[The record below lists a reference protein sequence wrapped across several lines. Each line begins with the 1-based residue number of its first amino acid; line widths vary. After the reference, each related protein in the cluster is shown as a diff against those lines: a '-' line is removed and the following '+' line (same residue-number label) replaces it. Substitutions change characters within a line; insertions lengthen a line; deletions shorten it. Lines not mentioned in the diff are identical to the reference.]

1 LQSEKL
7 KGMLRGAI
15 LVFLGACSFGVLTT
29 LVKISYSEGFTLAE
43 VTGAQVFFGA
53 IVLWLILAGR
63 ALFQNIKF
71 QFTWQNSWK
80 VLLTGISTGLVSLCY
95 YKSIQEL
102 PASIGILLLMQFT
115 WISMLLEIIIH
126 RKFPTRMQWISVI
139 FILLGTYLAGN
150 VYSLDNIPFSL
161 EGIGY
166 GFLAG
171 FFYAVFIWANGRVGN
186 ALVPVQ
192 KSAMMITGSCIF
204 IFMIFPPEFL
214 WNGSLSA
221 GLWSWGLVFAL
232 FGTVI
237 PPLFYAYGIPKTGVG
252 LSSILSSAELPVAVF
267 FSSWLLQ
274 EKVTGLQWV
283 GVATILFAIVVA
295 NGPRTAKGGT
305 SRTK

>member
-1 LQSEKL
+1 
-7 KGMLRGAI
+7 MIRGVL
-15 LVFLGACSFGVLTT
+15 LVFFGACSFGILTT
-29 LVKISYSEGFTLAE
+29 FVKISYSEGFTLAE

-53 IVLWLILAGR
+53 VILWLILAGR
-63 ALFQNIKF
+63 AIFQNVRF
-71 QFTWQNSWK
+71 HFTWQNSWK

-95 YKSIQEL
+95 YKSVQEL

-115 WISMLLEIIIH
+115 WISMLLEIILH
-126 RKFPTRMQWISVI
+126 RKFPSRMQWISVV
-139 FILLGTYLAGN
+139 FILFGTFLAGN

-171 FFYAVFIWANGRVGN
+171 FFYAVFIWSNGRVGN
-186 ALVPVQ
+186 ALIPVQ
-192 KSAMMITGSCIF
+192 KSALMITGACLF

-221 GLWSWGLVFAL
+221 GLWSWGLVFGL
-232 FGTVI
+232 FGAVI

-267 FSSWLLQ
+267 FSSWLLE

-283 GVATILFAIVVA
+283 GVATILFAIVISNITPPSSQRGKKA
-295 NGPRTAKGGT
+295 
-305 SRTK
+305 

>member
-1 LQSEKL
+1 
-7 KGMLRGAI
+7 MFRGAI

-53 IVLWLILAGR
+53 IILWLILAGR
-63 ALFQNIKF
+63 ALFQQIKF
-71 QFTWQNSWK
+71 KFTWRNSWK
-80 VLLTGISTGLVSLCY
+80 VLITGISTGLVSLCY

-115 WISMLLEIIIH
+115 WISLLLEIIIH
-126 RKFPTRMQWISVI
+126 KKFPTATQWISVI

-150 VYSLDNIPFSL
+150 VYDFTNIPFSL

-186 ALVPVQ
+186 ALIPVQ

-204 IFMIFPPEFL
+204 IFIIFPPEFL
-214 WNGSLSA
+214 WNGSLSE
-221 GLWSWGLVFAL
+221 GLWSWGLIFAL

-237 PPLFYAYGIPKTGVG
+237 PPLFFAYGIPQTGVG

-267 FSSWLLQ
+267 FSSWLLA
-274 EKVTGLQWV
+274 EEVTPLQWA
-283 GVATILFAIVVA
+283 GVAIIMLAIIIPNLRKA
-295 NGPRTAKGGT
+295 IREK
-305 SRTK
+305 SL